1 MLKICIA
8 GKNSCAIRIV
18 SFLEKKISKNNIIIL
33 PNISDKGIDGWQPS
47 LRKYAKKKD
56 KNCQRKKII

>member
-8 GKNSCAIRIV
+8 GKNSCAIKIV

-33 PNISDKGIDGWQPS
+33 PNISDKGVDGWQPS
-47 LRKYAKKKD
+47 LRKYAKKK
-56 KNCQRKKII
+56 R